1 MSSPQGEG
9 KAKKTSHCHRGRGAG
24 CANQKAGVE
33 ARGCYTRMAASDMPS
48 LALTSGGR
56 SPGERRASVERGRS
70 VTWVEPHAEVE
81 VQYNEL
87 MQWRAAEA
95 VRVRWRRHGR
105 SSKP

>member
-33 ARGCYTRMAASDMPS
+33 ARGRERYAQS
-48 LALTSGGR
+48 ALTSGGR

-81 VQYNEL
+81 VQYNEFHATARRGG
-87 MQWRAAEA
+87 RA
-95 VRVRWRRHGR
+95 R
-105 SSKP
+105 SLAKARKKQ

>member
-1 MSSPQGEG
+1 MLHPD
-9 KAKKTSHCHRGRGAG
+9 GRERYA
-24 CANQKAGVE
+24 Q
-33 ARGCYTRMAASDMPS
+33 S
-48 LALTSGGR
+48 ALTSGGR

-95 VRVRWRRHGR
+95 VRVR
-105 SSKP
+105 